1 MPTHLYKVVVGIGAD
16 PSQKPSMGAF
26 VVPNTPVHNELTDL
40 ATFQV
45 SKDELQVLTG
55 FNFLPELSTS
65 ETTNLCSTK
74 ENACRL
80 RNWKEVELY
89 FARKKIEYATSQT
102 DIDMIMAQLE
112 KKNIKLNK
120 DMRALIESRRLEL
133 ENNQAF
139 AQRDSRRA

>member
-80 RNWKEVELY
+80 RNWKEIGTIEGKKDVIHDDRLIQ
-89 FARKKIEYATSQT
+89 RKLPFRFTFTYSPF
-102 DIDMIMAQLE
+102 LH
-112 KKNIKLNK
+112 LN
-120 DMRALIESRRLEL
+120 
-133 ENNQAF
+133 
-139 AQRDSRRA
+139 